1 MQVTHGCTHDQP
13 YVRVRVIERQQRI
26 PKQVEREGL
35 GIRAMIKQY
44 FDHISFIS
52 GPIWTHF
59 GLFSMDFNAA
69 GLPIQ
74 KTSQLVET
82 SFQLAPHFIQ
92 SAATTTNLLCKLMQL
107 QLQVQSLSVQVRFS
121 CSLLQF
127 MQLDF

>member
-74 KTSQLVET
+74 KTSFNWLKPVFNWLHILSKVLQPQLI
-82 SFQLAPHFIQ
+82 F
-92 SAATTTNLLCKLMQL
+92 SAN
-107 QLQVQSLSVQVRFS
+107 
-121 CSLLQF
+121 
-127 MQLDF
+127 

>member
-1 MQVTHGCTHDQP
+1 M
-13 YVRVRVIERQQRI
+13 
-26 PKQVEREGL
+26 VEREGQ

-52 GPIWTHF
+52 GPIWTYF

-74 KTSQLVET
+74 KTSFNQLKLVFDWFYIL
-82 SFQLAPHFIQ
+82 SKVLQLQLIFF
-92 SAATTTNLLCKLMQL
+92 KLMQL

-121 CSLLQF
+121 CSLLQS
-127 MQLDF
+127 MQLDI